1 MEETQIII
9 TSNLALSKKE
19 YHKTEYIYIYIYIFI
34 KMLKEIKERLQHNKS
49 RLGRLKRLTTE
60 LKAQTP
66 PQICHPLVVG
76 VG

>member
-9 TSNLALSKKE
+9 TSNLALSKKK
-19 YHKTEYIYIYIYIFI
+19 YHKTEYIYI
-34 KMLKEIKERLQHNKS
+34 KMWKEIKERLQHNKS

-66 PQICHPLVVG
+66 PQLCHPLVVG

>member
-1 MEETQIII
+1 MW
-9 TSNLALSKKE
+9 
-19 YHKTEYIYIYIYIFI
+19 
-34 KMLKEIKERLQHNKS
+34 KEIKERLQHNKS

-66 PQICHPLVVG
+66 PQLCHPLVVG

>member
-9 TSNLALSKKE
+9 TSNLALSKKK
-19 YHKTEYIYIYIYIFI
+19 YHKIEYIYIYIY
-34 KMLKEIKERLQHNKS
+34 KGVERNKERLQHNKS